1 MGFEEVVF
9 TIITHS
15 GNSKGYCFQA
25 LNAARN
31 GNLDES
37 DELIKKAKDELLE
50 AHHIQTKMIQDEAAG
65 VKQELNLLMVHAQD
79 HLMNASLA
87 KDLIA
92 EMILMYREKY
102 NNK

>member
-1 MGFEEVVF
+1 MDFEEVVF
-9 TIITHS
+9 TIIARS
-15 GNSKGYCFQA
+15 GNSKGYSFQA
-25 LNAARN
+25 LNAARQ
-31 GNLDES
+31 GNFNECN
-37 DELIKKAKDELLE
+37 ELMQKAKNELLE